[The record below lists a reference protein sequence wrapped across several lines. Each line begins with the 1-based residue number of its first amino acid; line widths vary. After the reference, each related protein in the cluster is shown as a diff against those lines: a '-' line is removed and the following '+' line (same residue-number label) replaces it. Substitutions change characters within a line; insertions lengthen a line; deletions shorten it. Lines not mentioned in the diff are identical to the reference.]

1 MRNLASW
8 LLLLTV
14 LCAPL
19 QSGADTRA
27 VLIEV
32 DGAISPAS
40 SDFVVRGID
49 KAADSGAALVLLQ
62 INTPGGLDGAM
73 RSIVQGILASPLPVV
88 CYVAP
93 SGARAASAGTYILY
107 ACHIAAMA
115 PGTNLGAAT
124 PVQLGGGG
132 LPKPPKPATGPES
145 ADDATDDN
153 DDAMQHKLVN
163 DAAAYLRSLAQ
174 LRGRNAEW
182 ARETVETGASLSAG
196 EALKAGVIDLVASDL
211 DDLLAQLN
219 GYPVEMDGKTLT
231 LDTTGIT
238 VTRIEP
244 DWRTRLLSVIADP
257 NITYILILIG
267 IYGLIFEFY
276 NPGMVL
282 PGVVG
287 AISLLLAL
295 FALQVLPVNYA
306 GLALL
311 MLGIAFMVAE
321 AFAPSFGALG
331 MGGLIA
337 FLIGSIILIDTD
349 MPGYGISLPLI
360 LTFTAV
366 SGLFFLGVI
375 GLAIK
380 ARGRPVVSGQEEMLG
395 ATGTALQDF
404 SELGRV
410 RIHGESWQARTEAPV
425 RRGQSVRVTRI
436 DGLTLHVEP
445 QQEN

>member
-1 MRNLASW
+1 VSYLPNW
-8 LLLLTV
+8 LLFVVL
-14 LCAPL
+14 LCAALPAE
-19 QSGADTRA
+19 SGED
-27 VLIEV
+27 VLLLDV

-40 SDFVVRGID
+40 SDFVVRGLE
-49 KAADSGAALVLLQ
+49 KAAHTDAQMAILR

-73 RSIVQGILASPLPVV
+73 RNIVQAILASPIPVA
-88 CYVAP
+88 CFVAP
-93 SGARAASAGTYILY
+93 SGARAASAGTYIMY

-124 PVQLGGGG
+124 PVQIGAAGG
-132 LPKPPKPATGPES
+132 LPSPPGGETDKDNGT
-145 ADDATDDN
+145 ADSGN
-153 DDAMQHKLVN
+153 AMQHKLVN

-182 ARETVETGASLSAG
+182 ASETVKTGASLSAR
-196 EALKAGVIDLVASDL
+196 EAMDAGVIDLLADNL
-211 DDLLAQLN
+211 NDLLEKLD
-219 GYPVEMDGKTLT
+219 GYQVSIDAETLT
-231 LDTTGIT
+231 LHTAG
-238 VTRIEP
+238 VPLTRIEP

-311 MLGIAFMVAE
+311 MLGIAFMIAE

-337 FLIGSIILIDTD
+337 FVIGSIILIDTD

-360 LTFTAV
+360 LTFTAI

-375 GLAIK
+375 GLAVR
-380 ARGRPVVSGQEEMLG
+380 ARKQPVVSGQEELLQ
-395 ATGTALQDF
+395 ASGTALQDF
-404 SELGRV
+404 SREGRV
-410 RIHGESWQARTEAPV
+410 RVHGESWLAVSDTPL
-425 RRGQSVRVTRI
+425 RRGQRVRVTGI
-436 DGLTLHVEP
+436 DGLTLHVEA
-445 QQEN
+445 QEEE